1 MVRGYRNSIFS
12 FWGTAVPLSRRLP
25 ILPQQYHRR
34 ILKVQATI
42 PRIEKWDRSKWKG
55 TYREGVCPRRE
66 ETSRR
71 VRGASVCKLRLWR
84 VDVWHTEGSQA
95 RPRRGRKQLGENGGR
110 TSVTSSQKETQPG
123 QEGNDKRLT
132 KEMQTQLASCL
143 HLLGWQPW
151 KDTENKSWQGRRHK
165 RTLVCSWLNAN
176 SYSHYENFYGGS
188 SKQNKKLKLVTTMWP
203 HHSFYWVHIWRK

>member
-1 MVRGYRNSIFS
+1 MNGVRKGAAEKVSASWASGESMSYTHKEVTQDPGGEANS
-12 FWGTAVPLSRRLP
+12 
-25 ILPQQYHRR
+25 
-34 ILKVQATI
+34 
-42 PRIEKWDRSKWKG
+42 
-55 TYREGVCPRRE
+55 
-66 ETSRR
+66 
-71 VRGASVCKLRLWR
+71 
-84 VDVWHTEGSQA
+84 
-95 RPRRGRKQLGENGGR
+95 ENGGR

-151 KDTENKSWQGRRHK
+151 KDTENKSWQGRRQK

-176 SYSHYENFYGGS
+176 SYSHYGNFYGGS

-203 HHSFYWVHIWRK
+203 PPFLSLSTYLKEIRPIYQRPLHFHACRGISLSSEKWDPFKCPTTDDWVKKMCYL